1 MGTLVFRGVSTAS
14 LGDVIVAQM
23 PSHKKAKMRYTEYYV
38 RGRDG
43 AVHVD
48 EGLANFPVVA
58 RISLLNA
65 GAKARQVVNAWAD
78 GTGKLVTSDDPTLAY
93 MATVKDEITWSRL
106 QADALIH
113 PFSTEKAYEAGDFVR
128 YDGTVYEFIL
138 NHAAGAWNAEQVA
151 ERPWLVKGLFD
162 TATITFDCQPYMV
175 EAVDS
180 VYLFDVPGAT
190 NAISNPG
197 SAEALPLI
205 EVNGAGD
212 ITFSI
217 NGNEIGITGM
227 TAGVPVY
234 IDSETGYIYTAEG
247 AATMTGEI
255 PVLAMGENTVT
266 LGTGVASIRMTPRWR
281 WV

>member
-14 LGDVIVAQM
+14 LGNVIVAQM
-23 PSHKKAKMRYTEYYV
+23 PSHKKAKMRHTEYYV

-48 EGLANFPVVA
+48 EGFANFPIVA
-58 RISLLNA
+58 KVAFLNA
-65 GAKARQVVNAWAD
+65 GAKARQIVNAWAD

-93 MATVKDEITWSRL
+93 MATVKDEITWARL
-106 QADALIH
+106 QVDAII
-113 PFSTEKAYEAGDFVR
+113 PVFSTTKAYTAGEYVR
-128 YDGTVYEFIL
+128 YSGSVYEFIA
-138 NHAAGAWNAEQVA
+138 NHAAGAWNTAHVA
-151 ERPWLVKGLFD
+151 ERPWLVKGLYD

-180 VYLFDVPGAT
+180 VAVITT
-190 NAISNPG
+190 NSVLENPG

-205 EVNGAGD
+205 EVNGSGNV
-212 ITFSI
+212 TFAI
-217 NGNEIGITGM
+217 NGNEISITGM
-227 TAGVPVY
+227 TANVPVF

-255 PVLAMGENTVT
+255 PVLAMGLNTITIEAGVT
-266 LGTGVASIRMTPRWR
+266 SLRITPRWR